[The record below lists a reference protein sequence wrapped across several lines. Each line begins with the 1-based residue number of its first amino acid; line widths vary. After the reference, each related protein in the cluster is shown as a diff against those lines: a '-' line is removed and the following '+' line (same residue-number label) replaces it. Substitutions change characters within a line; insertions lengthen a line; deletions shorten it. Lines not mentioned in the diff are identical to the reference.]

1 MKAIQFLSELSTD
14 LLARYKKAAYSD
26 AKKADAEGDYER
38 GNKRFK
44 GINKATVKQFDN
56 DLKKHDQ
63 QDTVEGTLTNI
74 VKNTSQSAV
83 DALLKKHGWSIG
95 KTVNGDLA
103 MAWQGSTYV
112 FYGER
117 MRINWP
123 NGQSVSV
130 VWGKKPDWQG
140 RGNEVSYAQA
150 VQKKYLTFDL
160 PIWQALDRG
169 QINDTQAIQR
179 FKAENE
185 RQAKEAVSQS
195 KNEGIFDSKPK
206 VDFKARAKE
215 LFASGLTEQQV
226 LQQLIKEG
234 CPPRQAAVF
243 VQGAQLESISEWLA
257 EEGKASRA
265 LCQGGKPDSQL
276 GASQLAS
283 CKSQGLRARDGDK
296 SHLIGHEGSKVR
308 VTVGGKKIK
317 GKKYGGPLPDYGTR
331 KGQQ

>member
-44 GINKATVKQFDN
+44 GINKATNKQFDN
-56 DLKKHDQ
+56 DLKKHD
-63 QDTVEGTLTNI
+63 VEEGGAWHSTP
-74 VKNTSQSAV
+74 QSAM
-83 DALLKKHGWSIG
+83 IG
-95 KTVNGDLA
+95 
-103 MAWQGSTYV
+103 
-112 FYGER
+112 
-117 MRINWP
+117 IN
-123 NGQSVSV
+123 
-130 VWGKKPDWQG
+130 GKKTNAKSASDSKRPEKSFTYQG
-140 RGNEVSYAQA
+140 HTIKFSPNKREIYKGPTLLHSKEGDYSNPTKLHLSTAHGDVSRLMA
-150 VQKKYLTFDL
+150 KK
-160 PIWQALDRG
+160 
-169 QINDTQAIQR
+169 
-179 FKAENE
+179 
-185 RQAKEAVSQS
+185 
-195 KNEGIFDSKPK
+195 EGIFDSKPK

-283 CKSQGLRARDGDK
+283 CKSQGLRARDGEK
-296 SHLIGHEGSKVR
+296 SHLIGKGGSKVR